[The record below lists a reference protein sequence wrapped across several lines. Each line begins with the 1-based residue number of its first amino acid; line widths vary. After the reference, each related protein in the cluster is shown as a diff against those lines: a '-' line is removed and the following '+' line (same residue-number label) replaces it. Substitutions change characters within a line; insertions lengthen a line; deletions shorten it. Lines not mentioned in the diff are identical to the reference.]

1 MGKLK
6 GRRPSPALIVAV
18 VALVAAL
25 AGTAVGGVAV
35 TSLNSKDKKQVK
47 KIAKK
52 QGKKQA
58 KKQIKKQ
65 EPKLDVNS
73 AKTADEASSADEA
86 ATANGV
92 RPVRISSV
100 NDGSDRWSTVTVFR
114 EGGLWIGY
122 AGCVN
127 GFIRSTAA
135 NGVLYLGRGKPDS
148 SYSGAGNPSF
158 DPEVFPP
165 LVDFPDSGVTQTTIT
180 FQGADG
186 TVVSGVLMWA
196 GGIGEAADKCSVS
209 GTLFVSEPS
218 QGD

>member
-1 MGKLK
+1 MGRLK
-6 GRRPSPALIVAV
+6 GRRPSSALLVAV

-25 AGTAVGGVAV
+25 GGGAVAGVAV
-35 TSLNSKDKKQVK
+35 TSLNKKEKKQVK
-47 KIAKK
+47 TIAKK

-58 KKQIKKQ
+58 KKQINKQ
-65 EPKLDVNS
+65 EPNLNVNS

-86 ATANGV
+86 ATANGD

-100 NDGSDRWSTVTVFR
+100 NTEGDSSTVTLFR

-122 AGCVN
+122 GGCVN
-127 GFIRSTAA
+127 GFISSTAA
-135 NGVLYLGRGKPDS
+135 NGILYLGRGRPDS
-148 SYSGAGNPSF
+148 SYSGSDYPSF
-158 DPEVFPP
+158 DPDAFPP
-165 LVDFPDSGVTQTTIT
+165 LVVFPDSGVTQTTIT